1 MPAKK
6 GNKYAQGNKGGG
18 NKTRYKAENANIAK
32 TMCLLGATD
41 KHLADC
47 FEVSEQ
53 TINNWKGKHKEF
65 YLALKEG
72 KMYSDAMVAK
82 ALYNR
87 ALGQTIK
94 EVKTNDDGSVSET
107 IKEIPPD
114 PTSMIF
120 WLKNRQ
126 PELWRDKQS
135 LEHTGKDGGP
145 ILTKHEREERL
156 KELLGKKLGTN

>member
-1 MPAKK
+1 
-6 GNKYAQGNKGGG
+6 
-18 NKTRYKAENANIAK
+18 
-32 TMCLLGATD
+32 MCLLGATD
-41 KHLADC
+41 KQLADC

-53 TINNWKGKHKEF
+53 TINNWKKKYKEF
-65 YLALKEG
+65 NLALKEG

-87 ALGQTIK
+87 ALGQTVK
-94 EVKTNDDGSVSET
+94 EVKTNEDGSSSET
-107 IKEIPPD
+107 VKEIPPD

-126 PELWRDKQS
+126 PDFWRDKQS

-145 ILTKHEREERL
+145 IITKQERSERL
-156 KELLGKKLGTN
+156 KELLEKRNETN